1 MLSEL
6 MALIADEA
14 EAVKGYRKVM
24 ALSDN
29 ETVNNALL
37 EIMNDELQ
45 HIGKLM
51 ALVAEID
58 NSAGEKIT
66 EGIGGE

>member
-1 MLSEL
+1 MIEDL
-6 MALIADEA
+6 MFLLADEA

>member
-6 MALIADEA
+6 MALLADE
-14 EAVKGYRKVM
+14 EQAVIGYRKVM

-29 ETVNNALL
+29 ENVNSALL

>member
-6 MALIADEA
+6 MALLADEA

>member
-6 MALIADEA
+6 MALLADEA

-24 ALSDN
+24 SLSDN

>member
-6 MALIADEA
+6 MALIADEC

>member
-51 ALVAEID
+51 ALVADID

>member
-29 ETVNNALL
+29 ETVNSALL